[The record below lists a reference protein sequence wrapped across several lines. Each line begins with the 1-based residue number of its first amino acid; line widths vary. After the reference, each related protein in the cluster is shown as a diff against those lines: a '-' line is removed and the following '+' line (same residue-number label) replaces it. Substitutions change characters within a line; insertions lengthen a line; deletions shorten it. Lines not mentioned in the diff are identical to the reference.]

1 MKNEQMK
8 NAFTPS
14 PEKTATLDA
23 IADIRNAIRKVLLHG
38 EMGDKS
44 NKNMLEALARL
55 NDASKNVHQ
64 NR

>member
-44 NKNMLEALARL
+44 NNNMLEALARL